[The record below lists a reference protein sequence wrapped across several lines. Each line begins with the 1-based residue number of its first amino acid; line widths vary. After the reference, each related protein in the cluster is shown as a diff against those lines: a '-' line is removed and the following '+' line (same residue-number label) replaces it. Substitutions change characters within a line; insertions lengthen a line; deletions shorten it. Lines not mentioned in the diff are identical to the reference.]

1 MTTTHTAAAAA
12 RAAAAQDRRELRA
25 ALTTELVG
33 YERRGLTARADG
45 VRAQIA
51 ALTDE
56 SENPDPTPVVV
67 DETPA
72 DGAAPESTTDGVP
85 TTEDGASSD
94 DQPAPEPEPE
104 PEPAS
109 RGRGRGRASAAAQ
122 D

>member
-1 MTTTHTAAAAA
+1 MTATHTAAAAA

-45 VRAQIA
+45 VRAQID
-51 ALTDE
+51 ALADE

-94 DQPAPEPEPE
+94 DQPDPD
-104 PEPAS
+104 PAS
-109 RGRGRGRASAAAQ
+109 GPRGRGRGRASAAAQ

>member
-1 MTTTHTAAAAA
+1 MTATHTAAAAA
-12 RAAAAQDRRELRA
+12 RAAAALDRRELRA

-56 SENPDPTPVVV
+56 SEDANPTPVVGDAV
-67 DETPA
+67 PA
-72 DGAAPESTTDGVP
+72 PAAPEASDG
-85 TTEDGASSD
+85 D
-94 DQPAPEPEPE
+94 PADPDADPEPE